1 MIKRG
6 DKNLSQVET
15 MEFQAE
21 AKQLLELMIHSVY
34 SEKDVF
40 LRELIS
46 NASDALDK
54 LRLESLLNKE
64 DEIDTKDLHIF
75 LEIDKEGEKRT
86 LTIKDNGVGMN
97 RDEVVRLIGT
107 IAKSGTKE
115 FLKTLEESKDKKR
128 SEQLI
133 GQFGVGFY
141 SAFMVADKVELLTKR
156 VGEEKAVHWS
166 SEGDGTYSISEA
178 EKESHGTEITLH
190 LKAVDEEDGLHD
202 YTDSYKVKQL
212 VKRYSDFITYPI
224 KMEMEVTKYVEDKP
238 VKEQEVQTLNSQK
251 ALWVRPQEEVE
262 KEEYDAFYRHIAHD
276 WNAPWKTVAFKAE
289 GTFEY
294 YSLLFLPEKA
304 PMDLFHP
311 EGHHGLQLY
320 VKRVFITDNC
330 KELVPAYLRFV
341 KGVVDA
347 SDLSLNVSREILQKD
362 RQIQLISKRL
372 VRKILDTL
380 KSTLDES
387 REDYRKFWTEFGRV
401 VKEGI
406 YHDAKMRDKIL
417 GLSLFRSTKTEKD
430 EQITLDEYI
439 ERMGEGQD
447 CIYYLTGDARESL
460 AQSPHLEAFKKEG
473 IEVLLLTDSV
483 DEVWVSAVGEY
494 AEKKFVSAAESGLE
508 IGSEESRK
516 AADEEKKKTEKEMA
530 TFISWLQ
537 TKLQDKVKE
546 VKVSTRL
553 VDSPA
558 CLVADPG
565 DMSANLE
572 RLMRAMGQEVPP
584 NKRILEINT
593 GHPLVSHLA
602 QRYEVDKDSEEL
614 GQTAQMLYQLSL
626 LAEGGE
632 LDDPANFA
640 KSVATVLGKSLARTE
655 A

>member
-1 MIKRG
+1 MSK
-6 DKNLSQVET
+6 VET

-54 LRLESLLNKE
+54 LRLESLLNKDAE
-64 DEIDTKDLHIF
+64 VDTNDLHIF
-75 LEIDKEGEKRT
+75 LELDKEKRT

-97 RDEVVRLIGT
+97 REEVVRLIGT

-115 FLKTLEESKDKKR
+115 FLQNMEKAKEKKD

-141 SAFMVADKVELLTKR
+141 SAFMVADKVELLTRR
-156 VGEEKAVHWS
+156 VGEDSAVYWS
-166 SEGDGTYSISEA
+166 SAGDGTYEIGDGD
-178 EKESHGTEITLH
+178 KENHGTEITLH
-190 LKAVDEEDGLHD
+190 LKEVDEDDGLHD
-202 YTDSYKVKQL
+202 YTDAFKVKQL
-212 VKRYSDFITYPI
+212 VKRYSDFISYPI
-224 KMEMEVTKYVEDKP
+224 RMEMETTKYVEDKP
-238 VKEQEVQTLNSQK
+238 VKEKEIQTLNSQK
-251 ALWVRPQEEVE
+251 ALWVRAQEEVE
-262 KEEYDAFYRHIAHD
+262 QEEYDAFYRHIAHD

-320 VKRVFITDNC
+320 VKRVFIMDDC
-330 KELVPAYLRFV
+330 KELIPSYLRFV

-362 RQIQLISKRL
+362 RQIQLIRKRL
-372 VRKILDTL
+372 VRKVLDTL
-380 KSTLDES
+380 KETLDDK
-387 REDYRKFWTEFGRV
+387 REDYRKFWLEFGRV

-417 GLSLFRSTKTEKD
+417 GLSLFRTTKTEKD
-430 EQITLDEYI
+430 ELITLDEYI
-439 ERMGEGQD
+439 ERMPEGQES
-447 CIYYLTGDARESL
+447 IYYLTGDARESL
-460 AQSPHLEAFKKEG
+460 AQSPHLEALKKEG

-483 DEVWVSAVGEY
+483 DEVWISSVGEY
-494 AEKKFVSAAESGLE
+494 SEKSFVSAAESGLE

-516 AADEEKKKTEKEMA
+516 AAEEEKKKTEKEMA

-537 TKLQDKVKE
+537 SKLDTHVKE

-572 RLMRAMGQEVPP
+572 RLMKAMGQEVPVT
-584 NKRILEINT
+584 KRILEINT
-593 GHPLVSHLA
+593 AHPLVSHLA
-602 QRYEVDKDSEEL
+602 KRYEDEKDSEEL
-614 GQTAQMLYQLSL
+614 AGTANMLYQLSV

-632 LDDPANFA
+632 LEDPANFA
-640 KSVATVLGKSLARTE
+640 KQVAGVLGNSLAK
-655 A
+655 

>member
-1 MIKRG
+1 MSK
-6 DKNLSQVET
+6 VET
-15 MEFQAE
+15 KEFQAE

-64 DEIDTKDLHIF
+64 AEVDTNDLHIF
-75 LEIDKEGEKRT
+75 LDLDKEKRT

-97 RDEVVRLIGT
+97 KEEVVRLIGT

-115 FLKTLEESKDKKR
+115 FLQNLEKAKEKKD

-141 SAFMVADKVELLTKR
+141 SAFMVADKVELLTR
-156 VGEEKAVHWS
+156 RLGEDSAVFWS
-166 SEGDGTYSISEA
+166 SAGDGTYEIGDGD
-178 EKESHGTEITLH
+178 KESHGTEITLH
-190 LKAVDEEDGLHD
+190 LKEVDEDDGLHD
-202 YTDSYKVKQL
+202 YTDAFKVKQL
-212 VKRYSDFITYPI
+212 VKRYSDFISYPI
-224 KMEMEVTKYVEDKP
+224 RMEMETTKYVEDKP
-238 VKEQEVQTLNSQK
+238 VKETEIQTLNSQK
-251 ALWVRPQEEVE
+251 ALWVRAQEDVE
-262 KEEYDAFYRHIAHD
+262 QEEYDGFYRHIAHD

-320 VKRVFITDNC
+320 VKRVFIMDDC
-330 KELVPAYLRFV
+330 KELIPPYLRFV

-362 RQIQLISKRL
+362 RQIQLIRKRL
-372 VRKILDTL
+372 VRKVLDTL
-380 KSTLDES
+380 KETLDEK
-387 REDYRKFWTEFGRV
+387 RDDYRKFWTEFGRV

-417 GLSLFRSTKTEKD
+417 GLSLFRTTKTEKD
-430 EQITLDEYI
+430 ELITLDEYI
-439 ERMGEGQD
+439 ERMAEGQD
-447 CIYYLTGDARESL
+447 KIYYLTGDARESL

-483 DEVWVSAVGEY
+483 DEVWISSVGDY
-494 AEKKFVSAAESGLE
+494 SEKSFVSAAEAGLE

-516 AADEEKKKTEKEMA
+516 AAEEEKKKTEKEMA

-537 TKLQDKVKE
+537 SKLDTHVKE

-572 RLMRAMGQEVPP
+572 RLMKAMGQEVPVT
-584 NKRILEINT
+584 KRILEINT
-593 GHPLVSHLA
+593 AHPLVNHLA
-602 QRYEVDKDSEEL
+602 KRYEVDKDSEEL
-614 GQTAQMLYQLSL
+614 AGTANMLYQLSV

-632 LDDPANFA
+632 LEDPANFA
-640 KSVATVLGKSLARTE
+640 KQVAGVLGNSLA
-655 A
+655 

>member
-1 MIKRG
+1 M
-6 DKNLSQVET
+6 SQTET

-64 DEIDTKDLHIF
+64 AEVDTSDLHIF
-75 LEIDKEGEKRT
+75 LETDKEKRT

-97 RDEVVRLIGT
+97 REEVVRLIGT

-115 FLKTLEESKDKKR
+115 FLKNLEETKTKSDT
-128 SEQLI
+128 EQLI

-141 SAFMVADKVELLTKR
+141 SAFMVADKVELLTRR
-156 VGEEKAVHWS
+156 VGEDKAVLWS
-166 SEGDGTYSISEA
+166 SEGDGKYSIAEA
-178 EKESHGTEITLH
+178 DKEGYGTEITLF
-190 LKAVDEEDGLHD
+190 LKEADEEDGLHD
-202 YTDSYKVKQL
+202 YTDSFKVKQL
-212 VKRYSDFITYPI
+212 VKKYSDFISYPV
-224 KMEMEVTKYVEDKP
+224 KMEMEVTKYEDDKP
-238 VKEQEVQTLNSQK
+238 VKETEIQTLNSQK

-262 KEEYDAFYRHIAHD
+262 QEEYNGFYRHIAHD
-276 WNAPWKTVAFKAE
+276 WNEPWKTVAFKAE

-294 YSLLFLPEKA
+294 YSLLFLPERA

-320 VKRVFITDNC
+320 VKRVFIMDDC
-330 KELVPAYLRFV
+330 KELIPAYLRFV
-341 KGVVDA
+341 RGVVDA

-372 VRKILDTL
+372 VRKVLDTL
-380 KSTLDES
+380 KDTLDEN
-387 REDYRKFWTEFGRV
+387 REDYVKFWKEFGRV

-417 GLSLFRSTKTEKD
+417 GLSLFKTTQTEKD
-430 EQITLDEYI
+430 EFVTLDEYI
-439 ERMGEGQD
+439 EKMGEGQD
-447 CIYYLTGDARESL
+447 KIYYLTGDARDSL
-460 AQSPHLEAFKKEG
+460 ADSPHLEAFKKEG

-483 DEVWVSAVGEY
+483 DEVWISAVQNY
-494 AEKKFVSAAESGLE
+494 SEKQFVSAAESGLE

-516 AADEEKKKTEKEMA
+516 AAEEEKKKTEKEMA

-537 TKLQDKVKE
+537 TKLEDNVKE

-565 DMSANLE
+565 DMSANME
-572 RLMRAMGQEVPP
+572 RLMRAMGQEVPVT
-584 NKRILEINT
+584 KRILEINT
-593 GHPLVSHLA
+593 DHPLVSHLA
-602 QRYEVDKDSEEL
+602 KRYEADKDSDEL
-614 GQTAQMLYQLSL
+614 GATAGMLYQLSVL
-626 LAEGGE
+626 SEGGE
-632 LDDPANFA
+632 LEDPSGFA
-640 KSVATVLGKSLARTE
+640 KKVAQVLGQSLA
-655 A
+655 

>member
-1 MIKRG
+1 M
-6 DKNLSQVET
+6 SQTET

-64 DEIDTKDLHIF
+64 EKVDTTDLHIC
-75 LEIDKEGEKRT
+75 LDIDIEKRT
-86 LTIKDNGVGMN
+86 LSIWDNGVGMN
-97 RDEVVRLIGT
+97 RDEVVKLIGT

-115 FLKTLEESKDKKR
+115 FLKTLEQAKDKKD
-128 SEQLI
+128 SAQLI

-141 SAFMVADKVELLTKR
+141 SAFMVADKVELLTRR
-156 VGEEKAVHWS
+156 VGEDKAVFWS
-166 SEGDGTYSISEA
+166 SEGDGKYTIGDG
-178 EKESHGTEITLH
+178 EKEIPGTEITLH
-190 LKAVDEEDGLHD
+190 LKEVDEEDGLHD
-202 YTDSYKVKQL
+202 YADAFKVKQL
-212 VKRYSDFITYPI
+212 VKKYSDFISYPI
-224 KMEMEVTKYVEDKP
+224 KMEMETTKYEDDKP
-238 VKEQEVQTLNSQK
+238 VKEMELQTLNSQK
-251 ALWVRPQEEVE
+251 ALWVRSQDEVE
-262 KEEYDAFYRHIAHD
+262 QDEYDAFYRHIAHD
-276 WNAPWKTVAFKAE
+276 WNAPWKTLAFKAE

-294 YSLLFLPEKA
+294 YSLLFMPEKA

-320 VKRVFITDNC
+320 VKRVFITDDC
-330 KELVPAYLRFV
+330 KELIPAYLRFV

-372 VRKILDTL
+372 VRKVLDSL
-380 KSTLDES
+380 KDSLDEN
-387 REDYRKFWTEFGRV
+387 RDDYLKFWLEFGRV

-417 GLSLFRSTKTEKD
+417 GLSLFRTTNTEKN
-430 EQITLDEYI
+430 ELVTLDECI
-439 ERMGEGQD
+439 ERMAEGQD
-447 CIYYLTGDARESL
+447 SIYYLTGDARESL
-460 AQSPHLEAFKKEG
+460 ADSPHLEAFKKEG

-483 DEVWVSAVGEY
+483 DEVWISAVRDY
-494 AEKKFVSAAESGLE
+494 SEKKFVSAAESGLE

-516 AADEEKKKTEKEMA
+516 AAEVEKDKTEKEMA

-537 TKLQDKVKE
+537 SKLDEQVKE

-558 CLVADPG
+558 CLVDDPG
-565 DMSANLE
+565 DMSANME
-572 RLMRAMGQEVPP
+572 RMMRAMGQEVPVT
-584 NKRILEINT
+584 KRILEINT
-593 GHPLVSHLA
+593 NHPLVSHLA
-602 QRYEVDKDSEEL
+602 KRYESDKDSEEL
-614 GQTAQMLYQLSL
+614 GQSASMLYQLSL

-632 LDDPANFA
+632 LEDPAGFA
-640 KSVATVLGKSLARTE
+640 KNVAGVLGKSLA
-655 A
+655 

>member
-1 MIKRG
+1 MSK
-6 DKNLSQVET
+6 VET
-15 MEFQAE
+15 KEFQAE

-40 LRELIS
+40 LRELVS

-64 DEIDTKDLHIF
+64 AEVDTTDLHVF
-75 LEIDKEGEKRT
+75 LEVDKEKRT
-86 LTIKDNGVGMN
+86 LTIQDNGVGMSK
-97 RDEVVRLIGT
+97 DEVVHLIGT

-115 FLKTLEESKDKKR
+115 FLQSLEQNKEKKD

-141 SAFMVADKVELLTKR
+141 SAFMVADKVELLTRR
-156 VGEEKAVHWS
+156 VGADAAVFWS
-166 SEGDGTYSISEA
+166 SEGDGTYSIGEGDM
-178 EKESHGTEITLH
+178 EGHGTRITLF
-190 LKAVDEEDGLHD
+190 LKEVDEDDGLHD
-202 YTDSYKVKQL
+202 YTDAFKVKQL
-212 VKRYSDFITYPI
+212 VKRYSDFISYPI
-224 KMEMEVTKYVEDKP
+224 RMEMETTKYIEDKP

-251 ALWVRPQEEVE
+251 ALWVRAQDEVE
-262 KEEYDAFYRHIAHD
+262 QDEYDGFYRHIAHD

-294 YSLLFLPEKA
+294 YSLLFLPERA

-320 VKRVFITDNC
+320 VKRVFIMDDC
-330 KELVPAYLRFV
+330 KELIPAYLRFV

-362 RQIQLISKRL
+362 RQIQLIRKRL
-372 VRKILDTL
+372 VRKVLDTL
-380 KSTLDES
+380 KETLEGDRDE
-387 REDYRKFWTEFGRV
+387 YRKFWLEFGRV

-417 GLSLFRSTKTEKD
+417 ELSLFRSTRTEKD
-430 EQITLDEYI
+430 QFITLDEYI
-439 ERMGEGQD
+439 ERMTEGQET
-447 CIYYLTGDARESL
+447 IYYLTGDARESL

-483 DEVWVSAVGEY
+483 DEVWISAVGEY
-494 AEKKFVSAAESGLE
+494 SEKKFVSAAEAGLE

-516 AADEEKKKTEKEMA
+516 AADEEKKKSEKELA

-537 TKLQDKVKE
+537 SKLDANVKE

-572 RLMRAMGQEVPP
+572 RLMKAMGQEVPVT
-584 NKRILEINT
+584 KRILEINT
-593 GHPLVSHLA
+593 SHPLVTHLA
-602 QRYEVDKDSEEL
+602 SRYEKDKDTEEL
-614 GQTAQMLYQLSL
+614 AGTAQMLYQLSL

-632 LDDPANFA
+632 LEDPAGFA
-640 KSVATVLGKSLARTE
+640 KQVAGVLGQSLA
-655 A
+655 

>member
-1 MIKRG
+1 M
-6 DKNLSQVET
+6 SQTET

-54 LRLESLLNKE
+54 LRLEALLNKE
-64 DEIDTKDLHIF
+64 AKVDTSDLHIF
-75 LEIDKEGEKRT
+75 LETDKEKRT
-86 LTIKDNGVGMN
+86 LVIHDNGVGMN

-115 FLKTLEESKDKKR
+115 FLKNLEKSKDKKD

-141 SAFMVADKVELLTKR
+141 SAFMVADKVELLTR
-156 VGEEKAVHWS
+156 RLGEEKAVLWT
-166 SEGDGTYSISEA
+166 SEGDGTYTITEA
-178 EKESHGTEITLH
+178 EKDSVGTTITLH
-190 LKAVDEEDGLHD
+190 LKEVDEEDGLHD
-202 YTDSYKVKQL
+202 YTDAFQVKQL
-212 VKRYSDFITYPI
+212 IKRYSDFISYPI

-238 VKEQEVQTLNSQK
+238 VQEKEIQTLNSQK
-251 ALWVRPQEEVE
+251 ALWVRPQEEVDQ
-262 KEEYDAFYRHIAHD
+262 EEYNGFYRHIAHD

-294 YSLLFLPEKA
+294 YSLLFLPERA

-320 VKRVFITDNC
+320 VKRVFIMDDC
-330 KELVPAYLRFV
+330 KELIPPYLRFV
-341 KGVVDA
+341 RGVVDA

-362 RQIQLISKRL
+362 RQIKQISKRL
-372 VRKILDTL
+372 VRKVLDTL
-380 KSTLDES
+380 KDTLDES
-387 REDYRKFWTEFGRV
+387 REDYKKFWLEFGRV

-406 YHDAKMRDKIL
+406 YHDMKMRDKIL
-417 GLSLFRSTKTEKD
+417 GLSLFKTTQTGKD
-430 EQITLDEYI
+430 ELVTLDEYI
-439 ERMGEGQD
+439 ERMQEGQD
-447 CIYYLTGDARESL
+447 KIYYITGDARESL
-460 AQSPHLEAFKKEG
+460 VDSPHLEAFKKEG

-483 DEVWVSAVGEY
+483 DEVWISAVGEY
-494 AEKKFVSAAESGLE
+494 SEKSFVSAAESGLE

-516 AADEEKKKTEKEMA
+516 AAEEEKKKTEKEMA

-537 TKLQDKVKE
+537 SKLDDKIKE

-558 CLVADPG
+558 CLVAPPG
-565 DMSANLE
+565 EMTANME
-572 RLMRAMGQEVPP
+572 RLMRAMGQEVPVS
-584 NKRILEINT
+584 KKILEINT
-593 GHPLVSHLA
+593 QHPLVAHLA
-602 QRYEVDKDSEEL
+602 KRYEADKDSEEL
-614 GQTAQMLYQLSL
+614 GKTAAMLYQLSV
-626 LAEGGE
+626 LAEGSE
-632 LDDPANFA
+632 LDDPAGFA
-640 KSVATVLGKSLARTE
+640 RNVASVLGDSLAK
-655 A
+655 

>member
-1 MIKRG
+1 M
-6 DKNLSQVET
+6 SQTET

-54 LRLESLLNKE
+54 LRLEALLDKE
-64 DEIDTKDLHIF
+64 AKVDTSDLHIF
-75 LEIDKEGEKRT
+75 LETDKEKRT
-86 LTIKDNGVGMN
+86 LTIHDNGVGMN

-115 FLKTLEESKDKKR
+115 FLKNLEQSKDKKD

-141 SAFMVADKVELLTKR
+141 SAFMVADKVELLTR
-156 VGEEKAVHWS
+156 RLGEEKAVQWS
-166 SEGDGTYSISEA
+166 SAGDGTYTITDA
-178 EKESHGTEITLH
+178 EKDSVGTTITLH
-190 LKAVDEEDGLHD
+190 LKEVDEEDGLHD
-202 YTDSYKVKQL
+202 YTDSFQVKQL
-212 VKRYSDFITYPI
+212 IKRYSDFISYPI

-238 VKEQEVQTLNSQK
+238 VKEKEIQTLNSQK
-251 ALWVRPQEEVE
+251 ALWVRPQEEVDQ
-262 KEEYDAFYRHIAHD
+262 EEYNGFYRHIAHD

-294 YSLLFLPEKA
+294 YSLLFLPERA

-320 VKRVFITDNC
+320 VKRVFIMDDC
-330 KELVPAYLRFV
+330 KELIPSYLRFV
-341 KGVVDA
+341 RGVVDA

-362 RQIQLISKRL
+362 RQIKQISKRL
-372 VRKILDTL
+372 VRKVLDTL
-380 KSTLDES
+380 KDTLDES
-387 REDYRKFWTEFGRV
+387 REDYKKFWLEFGRV

-406 YHDAKMRDKIL
+406 YHDMKMRDKIL
-417 GLSLFRSTKTEKD
+417 GLSLFKTTQTGKD
-430 EQITLDEYI
+430 ELVTLDEYI
-439 ERMGEGQD
+439 ERMQEGQD
-447 CIYYLTGDARESL
+447 KIYYLTGDARESL
-460 AQSPHLEAFKKEG
+460 VDSPHLEAFKKEG

-483 DEVWVSAVGEY
+483 DEVWISAVGEY
-494 AEKKFVSAAESGLE
+494 SEKSFVSAAESGLE

-516 AADEEKKKTEKEMA
+516 AAEEEKKKTEKEMA

-537 TKLQDKVKE
+537 SKLDDKIKE

-558 CLVADPG
+558 CLVSPPG
-565 DMSANLE
+565 EMTANME
-572 RLMRAMGQEVPP
+572 RLMRAMGQEVPVS
-584 NKRILEINT
+584 KKILEINT
-593 GHPLVSHLA
+593 QHPLVAHLA
-602 QRYEVDKDSEEL
+602 KRYEADKDSEEL
-614 GQTAQMLYQLSL
+614 GKTAAMLYQLSV
-626 LAEGGE
+626 LAEGSE
-632 LDDPANFA
+632 LDDPAGFA
-640 KSVATVLGKSLARTE
+640 RNVASVLGDSLAK
-655 A
+655 

>member
-1 MIKRG
+1 MSK
-6 DKNLSQVET
+6 VET
-15 MEFQAE
+15 KEFQAE

-64 DEIDTKDLHIF
+64 ADVDTNDLHIF
-75 LEIDKEGEKRT
+75 LELDKEKRT

-97 RDEVVRLIGT
+97 KEEVVRLIGT

-115 FLKTLEESKDKKR
+115 FLQNLEKAKEKKD

-141 SAFMVADKVELLTKR
+141 SAFMVADKVELLTR
-156 VGEEKAVHWS
+156 RLGEDSAVYWS
-166 SEGDGTYSISEA
+166 SAGDGTYEIGDGD
-178 EKESHGTEITLH
+178 KESHGTEITLH
-190 LKAVDEEDGLHD
+190 LKEVDEDDGLHD
-202 YTDSYKVKQL
+202 YTDAFKVKQL
-212 VKRYSDFITYPI
+212 VKRYSDFISYPI
-224 KMEMEVTKYVEDKP
+224 RMEMETTKYVEDKP
-238 VKEQEVQTLNSQK
+238 VKENEIQTLNSQK
-251 ALWVRPQEEVE
+251 ALWVRAQEDVE
-262 KEEYDAFYRHIAHD
+262 QDEYDAFYRHIAHD

-320 VKRVFITDNC
+320 VKRVFIMDDC
-330 KELVPAYLRFV
+330 KELIPSYLRFV

-362 RQIQLISKRL
+362 RQIQLIRKRL
-372 VRKILDTL
+372 VRKVLDTL
-380 KSTLDES
+380 KETLDEK
-387 REDYRKFWTEFGRV
+387 RDDYRKFWLEFGRV

-417 GLSLFRSTKTEKD
+417 GLSLFRTTKTEKD
-430 EQITLDEYI
+430 ELITLDEYI
-439 ERMGEGQD
+439 ERMAEGQD
-447 CIYYLTGDARESL
+447 TIYYLTGDARESL

-483 DEVWVSAVGEY
+483 DEVWISSVGEY
-494 AEKKFVSAAESGLE
+494 SEKSFVSAAESGLE

-516 AADEEKKKTEKEMA
+516 AAEEEKKKTEKEMA

-537 TKLQDKVKE
+537 SKLDTHVKE

-572 RLMRAMGQEVPP
+572 RLMKAMGQEVPVT
-584 NKRILEINT
+584 KRILEINT
-593 GHPLVSHLA
+593 AHPLVNHLA
-602 QRYEVDKDSEEL
+602 KRYESDKDSEEL
-614 GQTAQMLYQLSL
+614 AGTANMLYQLSV

-632 LDDPANFA
+632 LEDPANFA
-640 KSVATVLGKSLARTE
+640 KQVAGVLGNSLA
-655 A
+655 

>member
-1 MIKRG
+1 MSK
-6 DKNLSQVET
+6 VET

-54 LRLESLLNKE
+54 LRLESLLNKDAE
-64 DEIDTKDLHIF
+64 VDTNDLHIF
-75 LEIDKEGEKRT
+75 LELDKEKRT

-97 RDEVVRLIGT
+97 REEVVRLIGT

-115 FLKTLEESKDKKR
+115 FLQNMEKAKEKKD

-141 SAFMVADKVELLTKR
+141 SAFMVADKVELLTRR
-156 VGEEKAVHWS
+156 VGEDSAVYWS
-166 SEGDGTYSISEA
+166 SAGDGTYEIGDGD
-178 EKESHGTEITLH
+178 KESHGTEITLH
-190 LKAVDEEDGLHD
+190 LKEVDEDDGLHD
-202 YTDSYKVKQL
+202 YTDAFKVKQL
-212 VKRYSDFITYPI
+212 VKRYSDFISYPI
-224 KMEMEVTKYVEDKP
+224 RMEMETTKYVEDKP
-238 VKEQEVQTLNSQK
+238 VKEKEIQTLNSQK
-251 ALWVRPQEEVE
+251 ALWVRAQEEVE
-262 KEEYDAFYRHIAHD
+262 QEEYDAFYRHIAHD

-320 VKRVFITDNC
+320 VKRVFIMDDC
-330 KELVPAYLRFV
+330 KELIPSYLRFV

-362 RQIQLISKRL
+362 RQIQLIRKRL
-372 VRKILDTL
+372 VRKVLDTL
-380 KSTLDES
+380 KETLDDK
-387 REDYRKFWTEFGRV
+387 REDYRKFWLEFGRV

-417 GLSLFRSTKTEKD
+417 GLSLFRTTKTEKD
-430 EQITLDEYI
+430 ELITLDEYI
-439 ERMGEGQD
+439 ERMPEGQES
-447 CIYYLTGDARESL
+447 IYYLTGDARESL
-460 AQSPHLEAFKKEG
+460 AQSPHLEALKKEG

-483 DEVWVSAVGEY
+483 DEVWISSVGEY
-494 AEKKFVSAAESGLE
+494 SEKSFVSAAESGLE

-516 AADEEKKKTEKEMA
+516 AAEEEKKKTEKEMA

-537 TKLQDKVKE
+537 SKLDTHVKE

-572 RLMRAMGQEVPP
+572 RLMKAMGQEVPVT
-584 NKRILEINT
+584 KRILEINT
-593 GHPLVSHLA
+593 AHPLVSHLA
-602 QRYEVDKDSEEL
+602 KRYEDEKDSEEL
-614 GQTAQMLYQLSL
+614 AGTANMLYQLSV

-632 LDDPANFA
+632 LEDPANFA
-640 KSVATVLGKSLARTE
+640 KQVAGVLGNSLAK
-655 A
+655 

>member
-1 MIKRG
+1 M
-6 DKNLSQVET
+6 SQTET

-54 LRLESLLNKE
+54 LRLEALLDKE
-64 DEIDTKDLHIF
+64 AKVDTSDLHIF
-75 LEIDKEGEKRT
+75 LETDKEKRT
-86 LTIKDNGVGMN
+86 LTIHDNGVGMN

-115 FLKTLEESKDKKR
+115 FLKNLEQSKDKKD

-141 SAFMVADKVELLTKR
+141 SAFMVADKVELLTR
-156 VGEEKAVHWS
+156 RLGEEKAVQWS
-166 SEGDGTYSISEA
+166 SAGDGTYTITDA
-178 EKESHGTEITLH
+178 EKDSVGTTITLH
-190 LKAVDEEDGLHD
+190 LKEVDEEDGLHD
-202 YTDSYKVKQL
+202 YTDSFQVKQL
-212 VKRYSDFITYPI
+212 IKRYSDFISYPI

-238 VKEQEVQTLNSQK
+238 VKEKEIQTLNSQK
-251 ALWVRPQEEVE
+251 ALWVRPQEEVDQ
-262 KEEYDAFYRHIAHD
+262 EEYNGFYRHIAHD

-294 YSLLFLPEKA
+294 YSLLFLPERA

-320 VKRVFITDNC
+320 VKRVFIMDDC
-330 KELVPAYLRFV
+330 KELIPSYLRFV
-341 KGVVDA
+341 RGVVDA

-362 RQIQLISKRL
+362 RQIKQISKRL
-372 VRKILDTL
+372 VRKVLDTL
-380 KSTLDES
+380 KDTLDES
-387 REDYRKFWTEFGRV
+387 REDYKKFWLEFGRV

-406 YHDAKMRDKIL
+406 YHDMKMRDKIL
-417 GLSLFRSTKTEKD
+417 GLSLFKTTQTGKD
-430 EQITLDEYI
+430 ELVTLDEYI
-439 ERMGEGQD
+439 ERMQEGQD
-447 CIYYLTGDARESL
+447 KIYYLTGDARESL
-460 AQSPHLEAFKKEG
+460 VDSPHLEAFKKEG

-483 DEVWVSAVGEY
+483 DEVWISAVGESS
-494 AEKKFVSAAESGLE
+494 EKSFVSAAESGLE

-516 AADEEKKKTEKEMA
+516 AAEEEKKKTEKEMA

-537 TKLQDKVKE
+537 SKLDDKIKE

-558 CLVADPG
+558 CLVSPPG
-565 DMSANLE
+565 EMTANME
-572 RLMRAMGQEVPP
+572 RLMRAMGQEVPVS
-584 NKRILEINT
+584 KKILEINT
-593 GHPLVSHLA
+593 QHPLVAHLA
-602 QRYEVDKDSEEL
+602 KRYEADKDSEEL
-614 GQTAQMLYQLSL
+614 GKTAAMLYQLSV
-626 LAEGGE
+626 LAEGSE
-632 LDDPANFA
+632 LDDPAGFA
-640 KSVATVLGKSLARTE
+640 RNVASVLGDSLAK
-655 A
+655 

>member
-1 MIKRG
+1 M
-6 DKNLSQVET
+6 SQTET

-54 LRLESLLNKE
+54 VRLESLLNKKE
-64 DEIDTKDLHIF
+64 SIDTSDLHIF
-75 LEIDKEGEKRT
+75 LEIDSEEKT

-115 FLKTLEESKDKKR
+115 FLKNLEQVKDKKD

-141 SAFMVADKVELLTKR
+141 SAFMVADKVELRTRR
-156 VGEEKAVHWS
+156 VGEEKGVHWS
-166 SEGDGTYSISEA
+166 STGDGKYTIAEA
-178 EKESHGTEITLH
+178 DKEDTGTEITLH
-190 LKAVDEEDGLHD
+190 LKEADEEDGLHD
-202 YTDSYKVKQL
+202 YTDSFQVKQL
-212 VKRYSDFITYPI
+212 VKRYSDFISYPI
-224 KMEMEVTKYVEDKP
+224 KMEMEVTKYEDDKP
-238 VKEQEVQTLNSQK
+238 VKSREVQTLNSQK
-251 ALWVRPQEEVE
+251 ALWVRSQEEVE
-262 KEEYDAFYRHIAHD
+262 KDEYDGFYRHIAHD

-294 YSLLFLPEKA
+294 YSLLFLPERA
-304 PMDLFHP
+304 PMDMFHP

-320 VKRVFITDNC
+320 VKRVFIMDDC
-330 KELVPAYLRFV
+330 KALIPAYLRFV
-341 KGVVDA
+341 RGVVDA

-372 VRKILDTL
+372 VRKVLDTL
-380 KSTLDES
+380 KDTLTES
-387 REDYRKFWTEFGRV
+387 REDYIKFWLEFGRV

-417 GLSLFRSTKTEKD
+417 GLSLFKTTKTGKGEFV
-430 EQITLDEYI
+430 TLEEYI
-439 ERMGEGQD
+439 ERMGEDQD
-447 CIYYLTGDARESL
+447 KIYYITGDARDSL
-460 AQSPHLEAFKKEG
+460 ADSPHLEAFKKEG

-483 DEVWVSAVGEY
+483 DEVWISAVGDY
-494 AEKKFVSAAESGLE
+494 SEKSFVSAAESGLE
-508 IGSEESRK
+508 LGSEETRK
-516 AADEEKKKTEKEMA
+516 AAEEEKKKTEKEMA

-537 TKLQDKVKE
+537 SKLAEKIKE

-565 DMSANLE
+565 DMSANME
-572 RLMRAMGQEVPP
+572 RLMRAMGQEVPVT
-584 NKRILEINT
+584 KRILEINT
-593 GHPLVSHLA
+593 THPLVSHLA
-602 QRYEVDKDSEEL
+602 QRYETDKDSPEL
-614 GQTAQMLYQLSL
+614 EKSADMLFQLSV

-632 LDDPANFA
+632 LDDPAGFA
-640 KSVATVLGKSLARTE
+640 KSVAEVLGQSLAKS
-655 A
+655 

>member
-1 MIKRG
+1 
-6 DKNLSQVET
+6 LSQVET
-15 MEFQAE
+15 KEFQAE

-40 LRELIS
+40 IRELIS

-54 LRLESLLNKE
+54 LRLESLLNKK
-64 DEIDTKDLHIF
+64 DEVDTTDLHIF
-75 LEIDKEGEKRT
+75 LEAEPDKRT
-86 LTIKDNGVGMN
+86 LTVKDNGVGMN
-97 RDEVVRLIGT
+97 KEEVIRLIGT

-115 FLKTLEESKDKKR
+115 FLQNLEEAKEKKD

-141 SAFMVADKVELLTKR
+141 SAFMVADKVELLTRR
-156 VGEEKAVHWS
+156 VGEEVAVSWS
-166 SEGDGTYSISEA
+166 SSGDGTYSIGEG
-178 EKESHGTEITLH
+178 EKASHGTEITLH
-190 LKAVDEEDGLHD
+190 LKDVDEEDGMHD
-202 YTDSYKVKQL
+202 YTDAFKLKEL
-212 VKRYSDFITYPI
+212 VKRYSDFISYPI
-224 KMEMEVTKYVEDKP
+224 RMEMETTKYVEDKP
-238 VKEQEVQTLNSQK
+238 VKEKEIQTLNSQK
-251 ALWVRPQEEVE
+251 ALWVRAQEEVDQ
-262 KEEYDAFYRHIAHD
+262 EEYDAFYRHIAHD

-294 YSLLFLPEKA
+294 YSLMFLPEKA

-320 VKRVFITDNC
+320 VKRVFIMDDC
-330 KELVPAYLRFV
+330 KALIPSYLRFV
-341 KGVVDA
+341 RGVVDA

-362 RQIQLISKRL
+362 RQIQLIRKRL
-372 VRKILDTL
+372 VRKILDSL
-380 KSTLDES
+380 KETLDES
-387 REDYRKFWTEFGRV
+387 RDEYGKFWVEFGRV

-430 EQITLDEYI
+430 ELITLDEYI
-439 ERMGEGQD
+439 ERIGDGQEA
-447 CIYYLTGDARESL
+447 IYYLTGDARESL
-460 AQSPHLEAFKKEG
+460 SQSPHLEAFKKEG

-483 DEVWVSAVGEY
+483 DEVWISAVGEY
-494 AEKKFVSAAESGLE
+494 SDKKFVSAADSGLE

-516 AADEEKKKTEKEMA
+516 AAEEEKKKTEKEMA

-537 TKLQDKVKE
+537 TKLDDWVKE

-572 RLMRAMGQEVPP
+572 RLMKSMGQEVPP
-584 NKRILEINT
+584 TKRILEINT
-593 GHPLVSHLA
+593 SHPLVTHLA
-602 QRYEVDKDSEEL
+602 KRYEVDKDSEKL
-614 GQTAQMLYQLSL
+614 AGTANMLYQLSL

-632 LDDPANFA
+632 LEDPSSFA
-640 KSVATVLGKSLARTE
+640 KNVADVLGESLAKE
-655 A
+655 

>member
-1 MIKRG
+1 M
-6 DKNLSQVET
+6 SQTET

-64 DEIDTKDLHIF
+64 AEVDTSDLHIF
-75 LEIDKEGEKRT
+75 LETDKEKRT

-97 RDEVVRLIGT
+97 REEVVRLIGT

-115 FLKTLEESKDKKR
+115 FLKNLEETKTKSDT
-128 SEQLI
+128 EQLI

-141 SAFMVADKVELLTKR
+141 SAFMVADKVELLTRR
-156 VGEEKAVHWS
+156 VGEDKAVLWS
-166 SEGDGTYSISEA
+166 SEGDGKYSIAEA
-178 EKESHGTEITLH
+178 DKEGYGTEITLF
-190 LKAVDEEDGLHD
+190 LKEADEEDGLHD
-202 YTDSYKVKQL
+202 YTDNFKVKQL
-212 VKRYSDFITYPI
+212 VKKYSDFISYPV
-224 KMEMEVTKYVEDKP
+224 KMEMEVTKYEDDKP
-238 VKEQEVQTLNSQK
+238 VKETEIQTLNSQK

-262 KEEYDAFYRHIAHD
+262 QEEYNGFYRHIAHD
-276 WNAPWKTVAFKAE
+276 WNEPWKTVAFKAE

-294 YSLLFLPEKA
+294 YSLLFLPERA

-320 VKRVFITDNC
+320 VKRVFIMDDC
-330 KELVPAYLRFV
+330 KELIPAYLRFV
-341 KGVVDA
+341 RGVVDA

-372 VRKILDTL
+372 VRKVLDTL
-380 KSTLDES
+380 KDTLDEN
-387 REDYRKFWTEFGRV
+387 REDYVKFWKEFGRV

-417 GLSLFRSTKTEKD
+417 GLSLFKTTQTEKD
-430 EQITLDEYI
+430 EYVTLDEYI
-439 ERMGEGQD
+439 EKMGEGQD
-447 CIYYLTGDARESL
+447 KIYYITGDARDSL
-460 AQSPHLEAFKKEG
+460 ADSPHLEAFKKEG

-483 DEVWVSAVGEY
+483 DEVWISAVQNY
-494 AEKKFVSAAESGLE
+494 SEKEFVSAAESGLE

-516 AADEEKKKTEKEMA
+516 AAEEEKKKTEKEMA
-530 TFISWLQ
+530 TFITWLQ
-537 TKLQDKVKE
+537 TKLEDKVKE

-565 DMSANLE
+565 DMSANME
-572 RLMRAMGQEVPP
+572 RLMRAMGQEVPTT
-584 NKRILEINT
+584 KRILEINT
-593 GHPLVSHLA
+593 GHPLVEHLA
-602 QRYEVDKDSEEL
+602 KRYEADKDSEEL
-614 GQTAQMLYQLSL
+614 GSKAAMLFQLSV

-632 LDDPANFA
+632 LDDPSGFA
-640 KSVATVLGKSLARTE
+640 KQVAQVLGQSLA
-655 A
+655 

>member
-1 MIKRG
+1 M
-6 DKNLSQVET
+6 SQTET

-64 DEIDTKDLHIF
+64 EKVDTSDLHIF
-75 LEIDKEGEKRT
+75 LETDADKRT
-86 LTIKDNGVGMN
+86 LTIRDNGVGMN
-97 RDEVVRLIGT
+97 REEVVRLIGT

-115 FLKTLEESKDKKR
+115 FLKNLEESKDKKT

-141 SAFMVADKVELLTKR
+141 SAFMVADKVELITRRL
-156 VGEEKAVHWS
+156 GEEQGVHWTS
-166 SEGDGTYSISEA
+166 AGDGTYTIA
-178 EKESHGTEITLH
+178 DIDKESVGTEIILH
-190 LKAVDEEDGLHD
+190 LKEVDEEDGLHD
-202 YTDSYKVKQL
+202 YTDKFKVKQL
-212 VKRYSDFITYPI
+212 VKRYSDFISYPI
-224 KMEMEVTKYVEDKP
+224 KMEMEVTRYEDDKP
-238 VKEQEVQTLNSQK
+238 VKENEIQTLNSQK

-262 KEEYDAFYRHIAHD
+262 QDEYDGFYRHIAHD

-294 YSLLFLPEKA
+294 YSLLFLPERA

-320 VKRVFITDNC
+320 VKRVFIMDDC
-330 KELVPAYLRFV
+330 KELIPAYLRFV
-341 KGVVDA
+341 RGVVDA

-372 VRKILDTL
+372 VRKVLDTL
-380 KSTLDES
+380 KDTLDEN
-387 REDYRKFWTEFGRV
+387 RDEYLKFWKEFGRV

-406 YHDAKMRDKIL
+406 YHDMKMRDKIL
-417 GLSLFRSTKTEKD
+417 GLSLFRTTKTAKD
-430 EQITLDEYI
+430 EYITLDEYI

-447 CIYYLTGDARESL
+447 KIYYLTGDARDSL
-460 AQSPHLEAFKKEG
+460 ADSPHLEAFKKEDV
-473 IEVLLLTDSV
+473 EVLLLTDSV
-483 DEVWVSAVGEY
+483 DEVWMSAVSEY
-494 AEKKFVSAAESGLE
+494 ADKQFTSAADSDVQ
-508 IGSEESRK
+508 IGDEESRK
-516 AADEEKKKTEKEMA
+516 AAEEEKEKTEKEMA

-537 TKLQDKVKE
+537 SKLEDKVKE

-558 CLVADPG
+558 CLVAAPG
-565 DMSANLE
+565 EMGANME
-572 RLMRAMGQEVPP
+572 RLMRAMGQEVPVT
-584 NKRILEINT
+584 KRILEINT

-602 QRYEVDKDSEEL
+602 KRYEAEKDSEEL
-614 GQTAQMLYQLSL
+614 AKTAGMLFQLSV

-632 LDDPANFA
+632 LEDPAGFSKA
-640 KSVATVLGKSLARTE
+640 VAGVLGDSLAN
-655 A
+655 

>member
-1 MIKRG
+1 M
-6 DKNLSQVET
+6 SQTET

-54 LRLESLLNKE
+54 LRLETLLNKE
-64 DEIDTKDLHIF
+64 EKVDTSDLHIF
-75 LEIDKEGEKRT
+75 LDPDKENRT
-86 LTIKDNGVGMN
+86 LTIWDNGVGMN
-97 RDEVVRLIGT
+97 RDEVVKLIGT

-115 FLKTLEESKDKKR
+115 FLKNLEQAKDKKD

-141 SAFMVADKVELLTKR
+141 SAFMVADKVELLTRR
-156 VGEEKAVHWS
+156 VGEEKAVLWT
-166 SEGDGTYSISEA
+166 SEGDGKYTIAEA
-178 EKESHGTEITLH
+178 EKKIPGTEITLH
-190 LKAVDEEDGLHD
+190 LKESDEEDGLHD
-202 YTDSYKVKQL
+202 YTDAFKVKQL
-212 VKRYSDFITYPI
+212 VKRYSDFISYPI
-224 KMEMEVTKYVEDKP
+224 KMEMETTKYEDDKP
-238 VKEQEVQTLNSQK
+238 VKETEIQTLNSQK
-251 ALWVRPQEEVE
+251 ALWVRPQDEVE
-262 KEEYDAFYRHIAHD
+262 QDEYDGFYRHIAHD
-276 WNAPWKTVAFKAE
+276 WNAPWKTLAFKAE

-294 YSLLFLPEKA
+294 YSLLFMPEKA

-320 VKRVFITDNC
+320 VKRVFIMDDC
-330 KELVPAYLRFV
+330 KELIPAYLRFV

-372 VRKILDTL
+372 VRKVLDSL
-380 KSTLDES
+380 KDTLDEN
-387 REDYRKFWTEFGRV
+387 REDYLKFWLEFGRV

-417 GLSLFRSTKTEKD
+417 GLSLFRTTKTEKD
-430 EQITLDEYI
+430 ELVTLDEYI
-439 ERMGEGQD
+439 ERMAEGQD
-447 CIYYLTGDARESL
+447 TIYYLTGDARDSL
-460 AQSPHLEAFKKEG
+460 ADSPHLEAFKKEG

-483 DEVWVSAVGEY
+483 DEVWISAVGEY
-494 AEKKFVSAAESGLE
+494 SEKKFVSAAESGLE

-516 AADEEKKKTEKEMA
+516 AAEAEKEKTEKEMA

-537 TKLQDKVKE
+537 TKLEDNVKE

-565 DMSANLE
+565 DMSANME
-572 RLMRAMGQEVPP
+572 RLMRAMGQEVPVT
-584 NKRILEINT
+584 KRILEINT
-593 GHPLVSHLA
+593 AHPLVSHLA
-602 QRYEVDKDSEEL
+602 KRYEADKDSDEL
-614 GQTAQMLYQLSL
+614 GQTAGMLYQLSV

-632 LDDPANFA
+632 LDDPAGFA
-640 KSVATVLGKSLARTE
+640 KNVAGVLGKSLA
-655 A
+655 

>member
-1 MIKRG
+1 
-6 DKNLSQVET
+6 
-15 MEFQAE
+15 ME
-21 AKQLLELMIHSVY
+21 
-34 SEKDVF
+34 
-40 LRELIS
+40 
-46 NASDALDK
+46 LDK
-54 LRLESLLNKE
+54 
-64 DEIDTKDLHIF
+64 
-75 LEIDKEGEKRT
+75 EKRT

-97 RDEVVRLIGT
+97 KEEVVRLIGT

-115 FLKTLEESKDKKR
+115 FLQNLEKAKEKKD

-141 SAFMVADKVELLTKR
+141 SAFMVADKVELLTR
-156 VGEEKAVHWS
+156 RLGEDSAVYWS
-166 SEGDGTYSISEA
+166 SAGDGTYEIGDGD
-178 EKESHGTEITLH
+178 KESHGTEITLH
-190 LKAVDEEDGLHD
+190 LKEVDEDDGLHD
-202 YTDSYKVKQL
+202 YTDAFKVKQL
-212 VKRYSDFITYPI
+212 VKRYSDFISYPI
-224 KMEMEVTKYVEDKP
+224 RMEMETTKYVEDKP
-238 VKEQEVQTLNSQK
+238 VKENEIQTLNSQK
-251 ALWVRPQEEVE
+251 ALWVRAQEDVE
-262 KEEYDAFYRHIAHD
+262 QDEYDAFYRHIAHD

-320 VKRVFITDNC
+320 VKRVFIMDDC
-330 KELVPAYLRFV
+330 KELIPSYLRFV

-362 RQIQLISKRL
+362 RQIQLIRKRL
-372 VRKILDTL
+372 VRKVLDTL
-380 KSTLDES
+380 KETLDEK
-387 REDYRKFWTEFGRV
+387 RDDYRKFWLEFGRV

-417 GLSLFRSTKTEKD
+417 GLSLFRTTKTEKD
-430 EQITLDEYI
+430 ELITLDEYI
-439 ERMGEGQD
+439 ERMAEGQD
-447 CIYYLTGDARESL
+447 TIYYLTGDARESL

-483 DEVWVSAVGEY
+483 DEVWISSVGEY
-494 AEKKFVSAAESGLE
+494 SEKSFVSAAESGLE

-516 AADEEKKKTEKEMA
+516 AAEEEKKKTEKEMA

-537 TKLQDKVKE
+537 SKLDTHVKE

-572 RLMRAMGQEVPP
+572 RLMKAMGQEVPVT
-584 NKRILEINT
+584 KRILEINT
-593 GHPLVSHLA
+593 AHPLVNHLA
-602 QRYEVDKDSEEL
+602 KRYESDKDSEEL
-614 GQTAQMLYQLSL
+614 AGTANMLYQLSV

-632 LDDPANFA
+632 LEDPANFA
-640 KSVATVLGKSLARTE
+640 KQVAGVLGNSLA
-655 A
+655 